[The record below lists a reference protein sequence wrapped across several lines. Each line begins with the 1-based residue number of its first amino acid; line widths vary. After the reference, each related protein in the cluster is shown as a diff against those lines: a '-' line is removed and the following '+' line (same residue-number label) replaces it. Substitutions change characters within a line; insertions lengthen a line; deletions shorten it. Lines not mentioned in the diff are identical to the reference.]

1 MSSSGSAL
9 APGAPAEE
17 LTLGCVAIGM
27 ARRAS
32 SPGPPA
38 APPSL
43 RGAPAAASDGVPP
56 AWFRAHVAG
65 LWRVVARLGVPAHQV
80 DDIVQETFLA
90 AGRRRADIGPGQ
102 ERAFLVATAIRL
114 CSNYRRR
121 AHVRR
126 EMNEGNDFGDEP
138 SHAPNAEQLL
148 IDKRWREL
156 LERMLGELSESHRT
170 VFVLYELEGFSV
182 PEIAGLLELAV
193 GTVSSRLAR
202 ARAHFAE
209 LAAAI
214 QLRLDQE
221 EI

>member
-1 MSSSGSAL
+1 MSSGGSAL
-9 APGAPAEE
+9 ASGGPADE
-17 LTLGCVAIGM
+17 LTLGCLAIGV
-27 ARRAS
+27 AGHTS
-32 SPGPPA
+32 
-38 APPSL
+38 PPS
-43 RGAPAAASDGVPP
+43 RPQGGAAAAREGVPP

-126 EMNEGNDFGDEP
+126 ELNEGEGFGDEP
-138 SHAPNAEQLL
+138 SHAPDAEQLL

-156 LERMLGELSESHRT
+156 FERMLGELSEAHRT

-182 PEIAGLLELAV
+182 PEIAGLLELPS

-214 QLRLDQE
+214 QLRIDQE
-221 EI
+221 KI